1 MSISINL
8 TNATVSKDPELKY
21 FESGSSVLKINV
33 RAANGEKKAEGEDY
47 APAEWFTVEIW
58 GKLGVT
64 LAELIHKH
72 SKENPCRINVIGNFV
87 SRKWKTDTSEGVE
100 LLIKNPSSVELV
112 DRKWED
118 SEETPT
124 STKSVA
130 TKKKVVPE
138 TSSDEQPDDLPF

>member
-1 MSISINL
+1 MTISINL

-47 APAEWFTVEIW
+47 APAEWFTIEIW

-72 SKENPCRINVIGNFV
+72 TKEDPCRINVIGNFV

-112 DRKWED
+112 DRKWDNEAV
-118 SEETPT
+118 ETPT
-124 STKSVA
+124 KRA
-130 TKKKVVPE
+130 TSASGKQTSDNSDVP
-138 TSSDEQPDDLPF
+138 F

>member
-1 MSISINL
+1 MTISINL

-47 APAEWFTVEIW
+47 APAEWFTIEIW

-72 SKENPCRINVIGNFV
+72 TKEDPCRINVIGNFV

-112 DRKWED
+112 DRKWDNEAE
-118 SEETPT
+118 S
-124 STKSVA
+124 SVA
-130 TKKKVVPE
+130 AKTTDKK
-138 TSSDEQPDDLPF
+138 TSPASKSDIPF

>member
-1 MSISINL
+1 MTISINL

-33 RAANGEKKAEGEDY
+33 RAANGEKKVEGEDY
-47 APAEWFTVEIW
+47 APAEWFTIEIW

-72 SKENPCRINVIGNFV
+72 TKEDPCRINVIGNFV

-112 DRKWED
+112 DRKWDNEAV
-118 SEETPT
+118 ETPT
-124 STKSVA
+124 KHATSTSGKQTPKTEVC
-130 TKKKVVPE
+130 
-138 TSSDEQPDDLPF
+138 PF

>member
-1 MSISINL
+1 MTISINL

-47 APAEWFTVEIW
+47 APAEWFTIEIW

-72 SKENPCRINVIGNFV
+72 TKEDPCRINVIGNFV
-87 SRKWKTDTSEGVE
+87 SRKWKTDTAEGVE

-112 DRKWED
+112 DRKWDNEAV
-118 SEETPT
+118 ETPT
-124 STKSVA
+124 KSATSTSGKQTSDNSD
-130 TKKKVVPE
+130 VP
-138 TSSDEQPDDLPF
+138 F

>member
-1 MSISINL
+1 MTISINL

-47 APAEWFTVEIW
+47 APAEWFTIEIW

-72 SKENPCRINVIGNFV
+72 TKEDPCRINVIGNFV

-112 DRKWED
+112 DRKWDNEAV
-118 SEETPT
+118 ETPT
-124 STKSVA
+124 KRATSTSGKQTSDNSD
-130 TKKKVVPE
+130 VP
-138 TSSDEQPDDLPF
+138 F